1 MVLTSHRHAGRDE
14 MLGRQRKKSLKGKKK
29 YSKGKIKNE
38 RTERGGGQQSRKG
51 ERPLLKR
58 KKREFSSRERRCTHL
73 GGRVPASQYL
83 GAL

>member
-29 YSKGKIKNE
+29 HSKGKIKNE

-58 KKREFSSRERRCTHL
+58 KKRESSSRERRCTHL

>member
-14 MLGRQRKKSLKGKKK
+14 MLGRQRKKGLKGKKK
-29 YSKGKIKNE
+29 YSKGKIRNE
-38 RTERGGGQQSRKG
+38 RTERGGEQQSRKG

-58 KKREFSSRERRCTHL
+58 KKRESSSRERRCTHL